1 MARSQA
7 ALAPVGAALALIG
20 QAIAFTA
27 SFQGHPW
34 QIDSHMM
41 FFALLACLV
50 SLRSIPALLTATVV
64 IALHH
69 LSLSFIMPSLIY
81 PGGDFT
87 GNLGRT
93 VLHAVIVVME
103 AAALIATVH
112 RLHRLNHRMAQQT
125 SDLEDSLQQA
135 DQARQDAQAAGIAAE
150 EARAEAHAA
159 KEKAETALVQAKQA
173 DEERKAAEAQKQQLD
188 AQRLQEA
195 EATRK
200 EQAEVVNALRAAL
213 TRLEGGDL
221 TTRITR
227 S

>member
-1 MARSQA
+1 MLAKLTKSPVHAMFALSTALAVCVALGAAIIGASVLATFGTSLAFLGVGAAMARSQA

-135 DQARQDAQAAGIAAE
+135 DQARNSSWMHNACKRQRPRAKNRLRSSMPCAQPSP
-150 EARAEAHAA
+150 
-159 KEKAETALVQAKQA
+159 V
-173 DEERKAAEAQKQQLD
+173 
-188 AQRLQEA
+188 
-195 EATRK
+195 
-200 EQAEVVNALRAAL
+200 LRAG
-213 TRLEGGDL
+213 T
-221 TTRITR
+221 
-227 S
+227 